1 METGGQLPEVNEILS
16 SLWGMELGS
25 FKKKK
30 NDAPQIASNMD
41 LRQLGEGN
49 LSLSGR
55 ESYNALS
62 RIKTSAGKL
71 PILREWIFI
80 SNQ

>member
-1 METGGQLPEVNEILS
+1 
-16 SLWGMELGS
+16 MELGS

-71 PILREWIFI
+71 PILRE
-80 SNQ
+80 